1 MVTTTTS
8 TPRGKGNARRTPLE
22 QSQAQQSSTGAEEP
36 AEGAVEDDVANTDTG
51 ALDGAPI
58 ESDAGDNDAAREPD
72 GDRSD
77 ADDEES
83 VRQDDEV
90 AMVGPLRSI
99 VLNIDIEHGDAGEL
113 VRIPAADADLL
124 LKREAA
130 RPATKA
136 DFGL

>member
-1 MVTTTTS
+1 MVTTPTS
-8 TPRGKGNARRTPLE
+8 TPRGKGNARKTPLE

-36 AEGAVEDDVANTDTG
+36 AEGVAEDEVANTEAG

-58 ESDAGDNDAAREPD
+58 ESDAGDNDATREPD
-72 GDRSD
+72 GGQSD
-77 ADDEES
+77 ADDEEA
-83 VRQDDEV
+83 VRPDDEV
-90 AMVGPLRSI
+90 TIVGPQRSV
-99 VLNIDIEHGDAGEL
+99 VLNIDTEHGDASEL
-113 VRIPAADADLL
+113 VRMPAADADLL